1 MTPEEKRKILQQRR
15 QAKMAGGKATDR
27 LNNILNQGSSV
38 KTATTSVLDKS
49 PTPEPTSTST
59 PPANIPAHLK
69 VHEDDDPDTSDIEQL
84 LSHRASPQPAEAD
97 FDKMFSSMFGGAGG
111 EGSEDPFSSMMM
123 NMMKQ
128 QQQSEGENP
137 ANLQDMEYEQNV
149 LKYNTYK
156 SKQLKFKFLI
166 IRYLSIIMNFAY
178 HFIYNETFRSS
189 SHNYI
194 RSEIPTSNQFTLIFL
209 SIESVILSS
218 YYLISSRRKSSENMT
233 SDNFILKMISMA
245 SSFVPMIASYQ
256 PLLVS
261 LLGYWEILNMFLG
274 DLALIVVLFGI
285 TSYLK

>member
-1 MTPEEKRKILQQRR
+1 MTPEEKRKILQERR

-27 LNNILNQGSSV
+27 LNNILSQGSSV
-38 KTATTSVLDKS
+38 KTSTTSVLDKPS
-49 PTPEPTSTST
+49 TPEPTIT
-59 PPANIPAHLK
+59 PPPPSSIPAHLK

-84 LSHRASPQPAEAD
+84 LSHRASPPPAEAD
-97 FDKMFSSMFGGAGG
+97 FDKMFSSMFGNGG

-128 QQQSEGENP
+128 QQQTEGENP
-137 ANLQDMEYEQNV
+137 DNLQDMEYEQKL
-149 LKYNTYK
+149 LKYNTFK
-156 SKQLKFKFLI
+156 SKQLKFKFLVV
-166 IRYLSIIMNFAY
+166 RYLTIIMNFIY
-178 HFIYNETFRSS
+178 HFVYNDGFRSS
-189 SHNYI
+189 SHDYI

-209 SIESVILSS
+209 SIEAVILSS
-218 YYLISSRRKSSENMT
+218 YYLISSKRKSSENMT

-245 SSFVPMIASYQ
+245 SSFVPMIAAYQ